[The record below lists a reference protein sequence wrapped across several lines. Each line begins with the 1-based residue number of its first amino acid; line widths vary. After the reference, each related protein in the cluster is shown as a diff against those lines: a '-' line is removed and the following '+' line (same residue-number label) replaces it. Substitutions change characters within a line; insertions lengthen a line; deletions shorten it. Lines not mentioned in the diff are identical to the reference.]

1 MKELE
6 QKLQTLEAQKRSTD
20 QPKANNVSNKASPT
34 FADFFTF
41 PQYTMLGSMSTERS
55 SGALG
60 NDEQMVEPRPAAY
73 GDIEVT
79 MVESHAN
86 LKILVKKLP
95 KQLLKIVACLQCMWL
110 TILHINV
117 STVDEMVFYTISL
130 KVSLYVVTPHFYNS
144 SFLIMLLFI

>member
-6 QKLQTLEAQKRSTD
+6 QQLQNLEAQNRTTQEKI
-20 QPKANNVSNKASPT
+20 NNGCSLSPV

-41 PQYTMLGSMSTERS
+41 PQYSMRTSTPSTGILGI
-55 SGALG
+55 G
-60 NDEQMVEPRPAAY
+60 NDQRMVENRPAAL

-86 LKILVKKLP
+86 LKILSKKRP
-95 KQLLKIVACLQCMWL
+95 KQLMKIVAGLQCMWL

-117 STVDEMVFYTISL
+117 TTVDEMVFYTISL
-130 KVSLYVVTPHFYNS
+130 KVSLYS
-144 SFLIMLLFI
+144 LLSEI